1 MVYSVLCN
9 AGKRL
14 GLLFQCSKDETLKPA
29 PPNKIDAID
38 NSSSFHK
45 IVNVGDCL
53 LTIDGMGCNGALDVP
68 ERLAVICS
76 KKQFTLSFLRC
87 NLQETESNKAE
98 APLAKAFSVS
108 NKTFLKNNNLK
119 GICDVVFD
127 VFAPPGKLGLMIF
140 GNAIKSQRPTVKKI
154 SSNSSLVKVGLCVG
168 DKVLAIDDKVIEGT
182 ENVPNQLNR
191 KSNQNVRKI
200 TFGRCLEKPCAFKND
215 TIEKEEFKECMDIY
229 LPAGQ
234 LGVGIVSTGYNV
246 SIGHVNEG
254 SMCLGIMKEFD
265 TILAVDDIKWDDINV
280 LEYLRG
286 KKHEGIRKITIGR
299 YDEAGVEK
307 RRQLVKSTKPKEE
320 KTSEVRGDNI
330 SKETPVPSS
339 APLPARVPVP
349 VPAPAATPAP
359 APAPVAVPALPPAPV
374 AVPAPVPGPTSIPAR
389 APNPAVVP
397 PRTHALA
404 AVPIHVPAQTN
415 NTGLR
420 PPVHSTYPRYH
431 NTNIINTHAPTY
443 HPMVNQIGMR
453 YSTFNQPMLRNQMGM
468 PGLVN
473 EHKRLDNIH
482 GAPSQCAQSA
492 PQQYR
497 NEVGHVID
505 KQIINNH
512 QQKKS
517 EVEVGVNRPD
527 SDSDDEDDDD
537 SLTTLPT
544 IMPQNAVRK

>member
-9 AGKRL
+9 AGMRL

-38 NSSSFHK
+38 KSSSFHK

-87 NLQETESNKAE
+87 NSQETESNKAE
-98 APLAKAFSVS
+98 APLAKAYSVS
-108 NKTFLKNNNLK
+108 NQTFLKNKNLK
-119 GICDVVFD
+119 GVCDVVFD

-200 TFGRCLEKPCAFKND
+200 TFGRCLEKPCAFRND
-215 TIEKEEFKECMDIY
+215 TIKKEDFKECIDIY

-299 YDEAGVEK
+299 YDEAEVKK

-320 KTSEVRGDNI
+320 KKSEVKGDNI
-330 SKETPVPSS
+330 SKKTPVPSS
-339 APLPARVPVP
+339 VP
-349 VPAPAATPAP
+349 VPAPVAVPAP
-359 APAPVAVPALPPAPV
+359 APAPVAVPAPAPAPAPV
-374 AVPAPVPGPTSIPAR
+374 VVPAPAPNTIPALVPTSIPAR
-389 APNPAVVP
+389 APAPVLAP
-397 PRTHALA
+397 PRHALA
-404 AVPIHVPAQTN
+404 PVPIHVPAQTN
-415 NTGLR
+415 NTVLR
-420 PPVHSTYPRYH
+420 PPMHPTYPRYH
-431 NTNIINTHAPTY
+431 NTNIINTHVPTY
-443 HPMVNQIGMR
+443 RPIVNQMNMR
-453 YSTFNQPMLRNQMGM
+453 YSSLTQPMLRNQMGM
-468 PGLVN
+468 SGLMN
-473 EHKRLDNIH
+473 EHTRLNNIH
-482 GAPSQCAQSA
+482 GAPSQCVQSA

-497 NEVGHVID
+497 NEAGHVID
-505 KQIINNH
+505 QQIRNNH
-512 QQKKS
+512 QQRKS
-517 EVEVGVNRPD
+517 EVGVNRPD

-544 IMPQNAVRK
+544 IIPQNAVRK